1 MNDQPGAL
9 RVSEDDDLV
18 MTCLDQGLGAGRFQA
33 LHLRHVI
40 PASRLDYDYH
50 RRLAQDIGYS
60 YGRLLALRGRSS
72 RGRWAIAAL
81 KTVLAFLG
89 VTHRDRAR
97 KLDVAYH
104 YGYLRGLR
112 SV

>member
-1 MNDQPGAL
+1 
-9 RVSEDDDLV
+9 

-72 RGRWAIAAL
+72 RGRWAIAFGKTAL
-81 KTVLAFLG
+81 ALIG
-89 VTHRDRAR
+89 VKHRGRAR
-97 KLDVAYH
+97 MLDFEYH
-104 YGYLRGLR
+104 NGFLRGLR